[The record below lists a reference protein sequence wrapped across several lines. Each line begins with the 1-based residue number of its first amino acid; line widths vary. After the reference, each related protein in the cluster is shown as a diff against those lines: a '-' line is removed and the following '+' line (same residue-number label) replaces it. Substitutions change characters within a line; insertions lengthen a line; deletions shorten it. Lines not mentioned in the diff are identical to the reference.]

1 MVPTWHNLLH
11 LAYSTSK
18 DKSLGQ
24 RAEVLTELIGRK
36 TKLHTIN
43 NDTVIEIINNL
54 KAKGLT
60 GSTINRYLSILSKVV
75 SVYRRSYNPTFTLY
89 IPWQR
94 EGSGRFEWLKAEDEA
109 KVIAYLEAKGQKDIA
124 LCIRLLTITG
134 MRLGEF
140 VSLELS
146 QVDGDWVRL
155 WETKTNRPRSLPLP
169 AGMGD
174 ELRQLIER
182 GMPRDH
188 AIRRGLS
195 EALKAS
201 GVNSNITPH
210 SLRHTTA
217 TRLVKQGVNLLV
229 AGRYLGHNSLKT
241 TQRYVHIED
250 CDIRNAMEKVLDCG
264 PSATSRKNAG

>member
-1 MVPTWHNLLH
+1 MTPTWYNLLK
-11 LAYSTSK
+11 LTYSDSK

-43 NDTVIEIINNL
+43 NETVINIITTL

-60 GSTINRYLSILSKVV
+60 GSTINRYLYILSKVV
-75 SVYRRSYNPTFTLY
+75 SVYRRSYNPGFTLD

-94 EGSGRFEWLKAEDEA
+94 EGSGRFEWLRSEDEA
-109 KVIAYLEAKGQKDIA
+109 KALAYLEAKGQKDIA
-124 LCIRLLTITG
+124 LCVKVLTITG

-140 VSLELS
+140 LSLELS

-155 WETKTNRPRSLPLP
+155 WETKTNRPRSVPLP
-169 AGMGD
+169 AD
-174 ELRQLIER
+174 IAQQLRQLIER
-182 GMPRDH
+182 GIPRGH
-188 AIRRGLS
+188 SIRR
-195 EALKAS
+195 ALRDALRAS

-217 TRLVKQGVNLLV
+217 TRLVKQGVNLMV

-250 CDIRNAMEKVLDCG
+250 CDIRAAMGKI
-264 PSATSRKNAG
+264 S

>member
-11 LAYSTSK
+11 LAYSTSR

-36 TKLHTIN
+36 TKLHTVSN
-43 NDTVIEIINNL
+43 ETVMEIINNL
-54 KAKGLT
+54 KAKELT

-75 SVYRRSYNPTFTLY
+75 SVYRRTYNPTFSLY

-94 EGSGRFEWLKAEDEA
+94 EGSGRFEWLKSEDEA
-109 KVIAYLEAKGQKDIA
+109 KVIAYLEAKGAKDIA

-140 VSLELS
+140 LSLELS
-146 QVDGDWVRL
+146 QVDDDWVRL

-169 AGMGD
+169 AGMGAQ
-174 ELRQLIER
+174 LRQLIER
-182 GMPRDH
+182 GIPRGYS
-188 AIRRGLS
+188 IRTGLR
-195 EALKAS
+195 EALRAS

-250 CDIRNAMEKVLDCG
+250 SDIRSAMEKIFDCD
-264 PSATSRKNAG
+264 SLATTSKNSG